1 MPRGAKSTVVV
12 FRCTTEGCNRAV
24 QTIHTNKKK
33 NPKPVRS
40 KYCNGCRKVVKLK
53 PKDEVK

>member
-24 QTIHTNKKK
+24 DTDHVNKRK
-33 NPKPVRS
+33 NPKPVRT
-40 KYCNGCRKVVKLK
+40 KFCKGCRKVVELK
-53 PKDEVK
+53 AKDEVK